1 MKQVAIAFGLLITAL
16 LVLFKAADM
25 YSPAFGNG
33 NDIWIAGFSLLFL
46 LIGILLSRKLYVRT
60 KIISKPGS
68 TIINQSG
75 LTKAGLSKREAEI
88 LLLINEG
95 LSNQQ
100 IADKLFISESTV
112 KKHISNI
119 FQKLG
124 VERRTE
130 AIKKALELSPAG

>member
-33 NDIWIAGFSLLFL
+33 KDAWIAGFSLLFL
-46 LIGILLSRKLYVRT
+46 LIGIILSRKLFVRT
-60 KIISKPGS
+60 RVITHPKPQEMS
-68 TIINQSG
+68 LPG

-88 LLLINEG
+88 LMLINEG